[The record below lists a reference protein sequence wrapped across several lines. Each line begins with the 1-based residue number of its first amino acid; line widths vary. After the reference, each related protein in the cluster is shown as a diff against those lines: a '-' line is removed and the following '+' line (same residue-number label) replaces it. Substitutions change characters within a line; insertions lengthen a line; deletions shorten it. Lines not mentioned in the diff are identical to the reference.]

1 MGKKSNFLSL
11 ILFQLFIQ
19 ARFQELIRRDPSLLQ
34 KKFIV
39 NMDPNQKSK
48 SVTYLV
54 VHTIFFYNYESKSIR
69 YRQQKNLSKCNMLNY
84 RCETFIGIK
93 STTVYRFWYNIS
105 NIGTK
110 AKWKYRNLYRIC
122 FIIMIRYRY
131 QNDIVDIINIQ
142 NKEKSVDINSLTI
155 RIRYRYDIVNID
167 RKAKL
172 VLKQWFNDKRQD
184 YGLSLK

>member
-1 MGKKSNFLSL
+1 M
-11 ILFQLFIQ
+11 FIQ
-19 ARFQELIRRDPSLLQ
+19 ARFQELIRRNPSLLQ
-34 KKFIV
+34 KKSIV
-39 NMDPNQKSK
+39 KMDPNQKSK

-54 VHTIFFYNYESKSIR
+54 VHTIFFIIMNRNR
-69 YRQQKNLSKCNMLNY
+69 YDIVNKKTSVRVIMLNY

-142 NKEKSVDINSLTI
+142 NMEKSSQH
-155 RIRYRYDIVNID
+155 
-167 RKAKL
+167 KL
-172 VLKQWFNDKRQD
+172 FNDKDSISIWYRQ
-184 YGLSLK
+184 YRQEGKISS